1 MFRKLLFF
9 IFLFFISTASFSQ
22 FTQTVRGKVLDNETN
37 YQLIGATIK
46 IITKDTTQKF
56 IAYTDTLGDFSIPKV
71 PIGKWELIATF
82 PNYDS
87 KAVTVEVNSGRESYV
102 DLVLQEKVERL
113 EEVKIVSRKPNET
126 LNEMAVISSQ
136 KFSVEESNRYPGSR
150 MDPARMVSNF
160 AGIQGA
166 DDSRNDI
173 IVRGNSPLGIV
184 WRMEGIDIPNP
195 SHFATSGSSG
205 GPVTALNNK
214 TLANSDFFMSAFPA
228 EYGNSISGI
237 FDLKLRNGNSN
248 IHEMSFQFGFLGT
261 ELMAEGPL
269 SKRGNSSYLVVGR
282 FSTLSIMQKFGIKI
296 GTDAV
301 PTYGDGAF
309 TFRWRL
315 KKGGQLTW
323 FGMGGSSDI
332 KILISEQK
340 EYSKETFGEGDRDQ
354 YFGTTMGLTALNYK
368 KSLNEKTFINVTGG
382 VTFERQRSH
391 HDYLVRHMDTVNDSG
406 KEKYLISVDSIY
418 PLMGYHFNILRGTTH
433 FSINHKITKNHI
445 IKAGF
450 NTEFQYLDMLDSVL
464 SQDETHFN
472 LRYDYKGF
480 ATLIQ
485 PFVQYKYRITEN
497 MDFLAGIH
505 AQYYSLSNSFSPVEP
520 RLGWKWRLPKQ
531 NSVSVGAGLHSQTQP
546 VYNYLYS
553 KIDGNGN
560 RYYENK
566 GMDFTKSIHT
576 ALAYEK
582 FFKGNFNIKTEI
594 YYQHLFH
601 VPVEIVP
608 SSFSMINQGSGF
620 QRFFPNKLANKGTGD
635 NYGIELTVQ
644 KFFDKTFFFLITG
657 SLYNSTYKGSDGIRR
672 NTSYNG
678 IFATNFLGGKE
689 FKISERQSI
698 STGIKITYAGG
709 KPYGYVNVPASE
721 VQREIIFQD
730 SAFNTRKFK
739 NYFRLD
745 LKVSWKLNTK
755 KLTHEIGL
763 DLINILNTKN
773 VLGLTYAPDLANPS
787 KEPVAIKNQ
796 LGFLPLFYYKIDFRV
811 KGKNAPEQ

>member
-1 MFRKLLFF
+1 MAKKILF
-9 IFLFFISTASFSQ
+9 IFLIFGTYFQSFGQ
-22 FTQTVRGKVLDNETN
+22 ITQTVRGKVLDNETS

-46 IITKDTTQKF
+46 ITTKDTTNKY
-56 IAYTDTLGDFSIPKV
+56 IAYTDTLGEFTIPNV
-71 PIGKWELIATF
+71 PIGKWELIASF
-82 PNYDS
+82 PGYDV
-87 KAVTVEVNSGRESYV
+87 KAVTVEVNSGRESFV
-102 DLVLQEKVERL
+102 DLVLQEKFEQL
-113 EEVKIVSRKPNET
+113 ESVKIISRKPNET
-126 LNEMAVISSQ
+126 LNEMAVVSSQ

-237 FDLKLRNGNSN
+237 FDLKLRNGNTN
-248 IHEMSFQFGFLGT
+248 VHEMSFQFGFLGT

-269 SKRGNSSYLVVGR
+269 SKNGNSSYLVVGR
-282 FSTLSIMQKFGIKI
+282 FSTLSIMQKIGIRI

-368 KSLNEKTFINVTGG
+368 KSLSEKTFINFTAG
-382 VTFERQRSH
+382 VTFERQRSNH
-391 HDYLVRHMDTVNDSG
+391 NYLVRHMDTVNENG

-433 FSINHKITKNHI
+433 FSINHKINRNHI

-450 NTEFQYLDMLDSVL
+450 NAELQYMDMLDSVL

-485 PFVQYKYRITEN
+485 PFFQYKYRITEN
-497 MDFLAGIH
+497 MDLMVGLH
-505 AQYYSLSNSFSPVEP
+505 AQYYSLSNRISPAEP

-531 NSVSVGAGLHSQTQP
+531 NSISIGAGLHSQTQP
-546 VYNYLYS
+546 IYNYNYS
-553 KIDGNGN
+553 KIDPQTGV

-566 GMDFTKSIHT
+566 NMGFTRSVHT

-594 YYQHLFH
+594 YYQYLFE
-601 VPVEIVP
+601 VPVEVTP

-620 QRFFPNKLANKGTGD
+620 QRFFPNKLINKGTGE

-644 KFFDKTFFFLITG
+644 KFFDKSFFFLVTG
-657 SLYNSTYKGSDGIRR
+657 SLYNSTYRGSDGIKR

-678 IFATNFLGGKE
+678 LFATNFLGGKE
-689 FKISERQSI
+689 FKISEKQSI

-709 KPYGYVNVPASE
+709 KPYGYVNRAASE
-721 VQREIIFQD
+721 LQREIIFED

-773 VLGLTYAPDLANPS
+773 VLGLTYAPNLADPS

-811 KGKNAPEQ
+811 AKK